1 MLPWQQPT
9 CRSSLSMKRINGQT
23 KLVVPYWLVALH
35 ERANPD
41 RKKEEIASCFLPLK
55 VVMVISLK
63 KQVL

>member
-1 MLPWQQPT
+1 M
-9 CRSSLSMKRINGQT
+9 NGQT

-41 RKKEEIASCFLPLK
+41 RKKKKEIASCFLPLK
-55 VVMVISLK
+55 VPMVISLK